1 MESLLAERPLLTSV
15 MLAAMAFGL
24 IYGWLQTGKKPVGI
38 AGVVFLM
45 LIPLAWVIAS
55 RWETDREQIES
66 RMHEIAAAVE
76 ANDHDAAVAIIAD
89 PTTRA
94 QAKAELRRWTFQV
107 ARVNQIRS
115 IELIAGTFPPEADA
129 DIVAKVE
136 LSGTSSG
143 QTYRVPRRLILKFQ
157 KNGDQWQVIDY
168 QHLPI
173 VGGPDRFSNKPR
185 VSS

>member
-24 IYGWLQTGKKPVGI
+24 LYGWLQTGKKPVGV
-38 AGVVFLM
+38 AGLVFLL
-45 LIPLAWVIAS
+45 LIPLAWVTAS

-66 RMHEIAAAVE
+66 RLYEIAAAVE
-76 ANDHDAAVAIIAD
+76 ANDYETAVAIIAD

-94 QAKAELRRWTFQV
+94 EAKAELQRWTFQL

-115 IELIAGTFPPEADA
+115 IELIDGTFPPEADV
-129 DIVAKVE
+129 DMVAKVE
-136 LSGTSSG
+136 ISGSSG
-143 QTYRVPRRLILKFQ
+143 GQDYRVPRRLILKFQ